1 MNSSGYGRLE
11 VYQRAMALVPKV
23 QAFLRTLPASERYD
37 LVSQLR
43 RASRSVPANI
53 AEGYA
58 KRRSAKEFSN
68 YLTTAM
74 ASANEVEVHLKMAY
88 DLGYVNAELFSELAG
103 EYNILGRQLHRLI
116 ASWRRGVPATT
127 NKQPARRR

>member
-1 MNSSGYGRLE
+1 MK
-11 VYQRAMALVPKV
+11 LVPMM
-23 QAFLRTLPASERYD
+23 QAFVRTLPASERYD

-58 KRRSAKEFSN
+58 KRRSAKEFTS

-88 DLGYVNAELFSELAG
+88 DLGYMDADQFADLAG
-103 EYNILGRQLHRLI
+103 AYNILGRQLHRLI
-116 ASWRRGVPATT
+116 ASWRQGVPATSDQQQAT
-127 NKQPARRR
+127 RR